1 MAELEDKVEV
11 YIYIHLYIMFVHINM
26 EVEGLVPTKIGTLL
40 QANGY
45 LKEGEGFN
53 IVGR

>member
-1 MAELEDKVEV
+1 
-11 YIYIHLYIMFVHINM
+11 M
-26 EVEGLVPTKIGTLL
+26 EVGGIVSTKIGTTL